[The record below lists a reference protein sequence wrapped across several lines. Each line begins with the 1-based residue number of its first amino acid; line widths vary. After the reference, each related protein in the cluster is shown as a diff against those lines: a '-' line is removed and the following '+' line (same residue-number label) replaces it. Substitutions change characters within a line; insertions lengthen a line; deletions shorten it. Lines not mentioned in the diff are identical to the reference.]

1 MNTKFKLATHV
12 LNTSILLSLSGL
24 AMAADDKNTDT
35 MVVTASGFSQQIKEA
50 PATIS
55 VITPEEISKK
65 PYRDVT
71 DALKDIPGVTI
82 SGGGDKTDI
91 SIRGMDAKYTLLL
104 IDGKKVSTRETRPN
118 SDNSGFEQGWLPPL
132 TAIERIE
139 VVRGPMSS
147 LYGSDAMGGVV
158 NIITKKVSNT
168 WHSGLR
174 VESIMP
180 YRSDEKNTYVGSFST
195 MGPIIDDI
203 LGIQLYG
210 QYSNRHEDKYLGGHA
225 QQKLRSINGKLSLN
239 AFDTQKFD
247 FDFGHALQ
255 NSGSTDKKTLEKG
268 RGDINRDNHR
278 NSFGITHNG
287 LFGNVTT
294 TSYISHEENNNLA
307 RKMKIRNTD
316 VDSRVTI
323 PFSINML
330 TVGGK
335 YNYQELHDKSNE
347 IENSISKIDR
357 WSYALFAED
366 EISIIDN
373 WSITAGLR
381 YNKDENYGSNWN
393 PRVYSVWNI
402 NDNFTLKGG
411 YSTGF
416 ATPQLRQVVH
426 DWGQSTGGAGKNGK
440 KGVILGEPNLKP
452 EKSDN
457 FEVGFGYTN
466 DYGIDASAT
475 AFYTKYKD
483 KTQSY
488 YICNDESKKQRCRVE
503 GSNKKFDFV
512 QKWQNVDKAD
522 LKGLEL
528 SFKTPLFTDF
538 LLSSNYSWTK
548 TEQKTGENKG
558 RALNRTPKQ
567 KFNAQLD
574 WNLTQQLDLWTKMA
588 YYGIEHATKRVREG
602 GETKIKHVV
611 YAGYTFWDVGTSFQI
626 NKNAKIYGG
635 VYNLF
640 DKEVTNDD
648 FGKTLEGRRYFIGT
662 EINF

>member
-1 MNTKFKLATHV
+1 MNTKIKLATHV
-12 LNTSILLSLSGL
+12 INTSILLSLSGL
-24 AMAADDKNTDT
+24 AIADTDNNTDT

-71 DALKDIPGVTI
+71 DALKDIPGITI
-82 SGGGDKTDI
+82 TGGGDSTDI

-132 TAIERIE
+132 TAIDRIE

-158 NIITKKVSNT
+158 NIITKKVSNK
-168 WHSGLR
+168 WHSGIR

-210 QYSNRHEDKYLGGHA
+210 QYTNRHEDRFLYGHSG
-225 QQKLRSINGKLSLN
+225 QKLRSLNGKISLN
-239 AFDTQKFD
+239 ATDTQKFD
-247 FDFGHALQ
+247 FDFGRSLQ
-255 NSGSTDKKTLEKG
+255 NSTSTRGKTRDKSRKDDYK
-268 RGDINRDNHR
+268 RDNAR
-278 NSFGITHNG
+278 NTFALTHNG
-287 LFGNVTT
+287 MFGDVST
-294 TSYISHEENNNLA
+294 TSFIAYEENNNPA
-307 RKMKIRNTD
+307 RQMKIKNTD
-316 VDSRVTI
+316 VDTHATI

-335 YNYQELHDKSNE
+335 YNYQELHDKGNELTSN
-347 IENSISKIDR
+347 ITKIDR
-357 WSYALFAED
+357 WNYALYAED
-366 EISIIDN
+366 EISIFDN
-373 WSITAGLR
+373 WNITAGLR

-393 PRVYSVWNI
+393 PRIYSVWNI
-402 NDNFTLKGG
+402 DDNFTLKGG

-416 ATPQLRQVVH
+416 ATPQLRQVVS
-426 DWGQSTGGAGKNGK
+426 DWGQVTGGGYWD
-440 KGVILGEPNLKP
+440 GVVVGNPDLKP
-452 EKSDN
+452 EKSNN
-457 FEVGFGYTN
+457 FEIGLAYTN

-483 KTQSY
+483 KIQSY
-488 YICNDESKKQRCRVE
+488 YICDTSKIPNRKCTYKNF
-503 GSNKKFDFV
+503 SKKFDFI
-512 QKWQNVDKAD
+512 KGLENVDKAD
-522 LKGLEL
+522 LKGIEL
-528 SFKTPLFTDF
+528 TFKTPLFTDF
-538 LLSSNYSWTK
+538 LLSSNYSWTE
-548 TEQKTGENKG
+548 TEQKTGKNKG
-558 RALNRTPKQ
+558 KPLNRTPKQ
-567 KFNAQLD
+567 KFNTQLD
-574 WNLTQQLDLWTKMA
+574 WNLTQELDLWTKVA
-588 YYGIEHATKRVREG
+588 YYGVETTTDRYGKKIE
-602 GETKIKHVV
+602 
-611 YAGYTFWDVGTSFQI
+611 YPGYTFWDVGASFQI
-626 NKNAKIYGG
+626 NKNAKVYGG

-640 DKEVTNDD
+640 DKDVSNDD

>member
-1 MNTKFKLATHV
+1 MNTKFKLVTSI

-24 AMAADDKNTDT
+24 VMADDDQNTDT

-82 SGGGDKTDI
+82 TGGGDSTDI

-158 NIITKKVSNT
+158 NIITKKVSNK
-168 WHSGLR
+168 WHSGIR
-174 VESIMP
+174 VESVMP

-210 QYSNRHEDKYLGGHA
+210 QYTNRHEDRFLYGHSG
-225 QQKLRSINGKLSLN
+225 QKLRSLNGKISLN
-239 AFDTQKFD
+239 ATENQKFD
-247 FDFGHALQ
+247 FDFGRSLQ
-255 NSGSTDKKTLEKG
+255 NSTSTRGKTRDKTRKDDYK
-268 RGDINRDNHR
+268 RDNAR
-278 NSFGITHNG
+278 NTFALTHNG
-287 LFGNVTT
+287 MFGDVST
-294 TSYISHEENNNLA
+294 TSFIAYEENNNPA
-307 RKMKIRNTD
+307 RQMKIKNTD
-316 VDSRVTI
+316 IDTHATI

-335 YNYQELHDKSNE
+335 YNYQELHDKGNELNSN
-347 IENSISKIDR
+347 ITKIDR
-357 WSYALFAED
+357 WNYALYAED
-366 EISIIDN
+366 EISIFDN
-373 WSITAGLR
+373 WNITAGLR

-393 PRVYSVWNI
+393 PRIYSVWNI
-402 NDNFTLKGG
+402 DDNFTMKGG

-416 ATPQLRQVVH
+416 ATPQLRQVVS
-426 DWGQSTGGAGKNGK
+426 DWGQVTGGGYSNGVVV
-440 KGVILGEPNLKP
+440 GNPDLKP

-457 FEVGFGYTN
+457 FEIGLAYTN

-483 KTQSY
+483 KIQSY
-488 YICNDESKKQRCRVE
+488 YICDTRKIPNRTCKYKNF
-503 GSNKKFDFV
+503 NKEFDFI
-512 QKWQNVDKAD
+512 QGRENVDKAD
-522 LKGLEL
+522 LKGIEL
-528 SFKTPLFTDF
+528 TFKTPLFTDF
-538 LLSSNYSWTK
+538 LLSSNYSWTE
-548 TEQKTGENKG
+548 TEQKTGKNKG
-558 RALNRTPKQ
+558 KPLNRTPKQ
-567 KFNAQLD
+567 KFNTQLD
-574 WNLTQQLDLWTKMA
+574 WNLTQELDLWTKVA
-588 YYGIEHATKRVREG
+588 YYGVETTTDRSGKKIE
-602 GETKIKHVV
+602 
-611 YAGYTFWDVGTSFQI
+611 YPGYTFWDVGASFQI
-626 NKNAKIYGG
+626 NKNAKVYGG

-640 DKEVTNDD
+640 DKDVSNDD

>member
-1 MNTKFKLATHV
+1 MNTKIKLATHV
-12 LNTSILLSLSGL
+12 INTSILLSLSGL
-24 AMAADDKNTDT
+24 AIADTDKNTDT

-71 DALKDIPGVTI
+71 DALKDIPGITI
-82 SGGGDKTDI
+82 TGGGDSTDI

-158 NIITKKVSNT
+158 NIITKKVSNK
-168 WHSGLR
+168 WHSGIR

-210 QYSNRHEDKYLGGHA
+210 QYTNRHEDRFLNGHSG
-225 QQKLRSINGKLSLN
+225 QKLRSLNGKISLN
-239 AFDTQKFD
+239 ATDTQKFD
-247 FDFGHALQ
+247 FDFGRSLQ
-255 NSGSTDKKTLEKG
+255 NSTSTRGKTRDKSRKDDYK
-268 RGDINRDNHR
+268 RDNAR
-278 NSFGITHNG
+278 NTFALTHNG
-287 LFGNVTT
+287 MFGDVST
-294 TSYISHEENNNLA
+294 TSFIAYEENNNPA
-307 RKMKIRNTD
+307 RQMKIKNTD
-316 VDSRVTI
+316 VDTHATI

-335 YNYQELHDKSNE
+335 YNYQELHDKGNELNSN
-347 IENSISKIDR
+347 ITKIDR
-357 WSYALFAED
+357 WNYALYAED
-366 EISIIDN
+366 EISIFDN
-373 WSITAGLR
+373 WNITAGLR

-393 PRVYSVWNI
+393 PRIYSVWNI
-402 NDNFTLKGG
+402 DDNFTMKGG

-416 ATPQLRQVVH
+416 ATPQLRQVVS
-426 DWGQSTGGAGKNGK
+426 DWGQVTGGGFSNGVVV
-440 KGVILGEPNLKP
+440 GNPDLKP

-457 FEVGFGYTN
+457 FEIGLAYTN

-483 KTQSY
+483 KIQSY
-488 YICNDESKKQRCRVE
+488 YICDTRKIPNRTCKYKNF
-503 GSNKKFDFV
+503 NKEFDFI
-512 QKWQNVDKAD
+512 QGRENVDKAD
-522 LKGLEL
+522 LKGIEL
-528 SFKTPLFTDF
+528 TFKTPLFTDF
-538 LLSSNYSWTK
+538 LLSSNYSWTE
-548 TEQKTGENKG
+548 TEQKTGKNKG
-558 RALNRTPKQ
+558 KPLNRTPKQ
-567 KFNAQLD
+567 KFNTQLD
-574 WNLTQQLDLWTKMA
+574 WNLTQELDLWTKVA
-588 YYGIEHATKRVREG
+588 YYGVETTTDRSGKKIE
-602 GETKIKHVV
+602 
-611 YAGYTFWDVGTSFQI
+611 YPGYTFWDVGASFQI
-626 NKNAKIYGG
+626 NKNAKVYGG

-640 DKEVTNDD
+640 DKDVSNDD

>member
-12 LNTSILLSLSGL
+12 INTSLLLSLSGI
-24 AMAADDKNTDT
+24 ATAASDKDTDT

-82 SGGGDKTDI
+82 TGGGDSTDI

-147 LYGSDAMGGVV
+147 LYGSDAMGGVI

-168 WHSGLR
+168 WHSGVR

-180 YRSDEKNTYVGSFST
+180 YRSKEKNTYVGSFST
-195 MGPIIDDI
+195 TGPIIDDI

-210 QYSNRHEDKYLGGHA
+210 QYTNRHEDKFLNGHA
-225 QQKLRSINGKLSLN
+225 AQKLRSLNGKLTLN
-239 AFDTQKFD
+239 VLDTQSFD
-247 FDFGHALQ
+247 FDFGRSLQ
-255 NSGSTDKKTLEKG
+255 NSKATYPKTRTKKQGAFL
-268 RGDINRDNHR
+268 RDNNR
-278 NSFGITHNG
+278 NTFALTHNG
-287 LFGNVTT
+287 LFGDVTT
-294 TSYISHEENNNLA
+294 TSFVSYEENNNPE

-323 PFSINML
+323 PFNINML

-335 YNYQELHDKSNE
+335 YNYQELHDKGNE
-347 IENSISKIDR
+347 LSSDITKIDR
-357 WSYALFAED
+357 WNYALFAED
-366 EISIIDN
+366 EIKIFDN

-402 NDNFTLKGG
+402 DDNFTLKGG

-416 ATPQLRQVVH
+416 ATPQLRQVVS
-426 DWGQSTGGAGKNGK
+426 DWGQVTGGYAYNG
-440 KGVILGEPNLKP
+440 VVLGNPALKP

-457 FEVGFGYTN
+457 FEIGLGYTN

-483 KTQSY
+483 KIQSY
-488 YICNDESKKQRCRVE
+488 YICDSRKIANTKCFYKNFSKE
-503 GSNKKFDFV
+503 FDFI
-512 QKWQNVDKAD
+512 QGRENVDKAD
-522 LKGLEL
+522 LKGIEL

-548 TEQKTGENKG
+548 TEQKSGNNKG
-558 RALNRTPKQ
+558 KPLNRTPKQ
-567 KFNAQLD
+567 KFNTQLD
-574 WNLTQQLDLWTKMA
+574 WYVTQKWDLWTKVA
-588 YYGIEHATKRVREG
+588 YYGVESTTDRSGKKIE
-602 GETKIKHVV
+602 
-611 YAGYTFWDVGTSFQI
+611 YPGYTFWDVGASFHI

-640 DKEVTNDD
+640 DKDVSNDD
-648 FGKTLEGRRYFIGT
+648 FGKTLEGRRYFIGA

>member
-12 LNTSILLSLSGL
+12 INTSLLLSLSGI
-24 AMAADDKNTDT
+24 ATAASDKDTDT

-82 SGGGDKTDI
+82 TGGGDSTDI

-147 LYGSDAMGGVV
+147 LYGSDAMGGVI

-168 WHSGLR
+168 WHSGVR

-180 YRSDEKNTYVGSFST
+180 YRSKEKNTYVGSFST
-195 MGPIIDDI
+195 TGPIIDDI

-210 QYSNRHEDKYLGGHA
+210 QYTNRHEDKFLNGHA
-225 QQKLRSINGKLSLN
+225 AQKLRSLNGKLTLN
-239 AFDTQKFD
+239 VLDTQSFD
-247 FDFGHALQ
+247 FDFGRSLQ
-255 NSGSTDKKTLEKG
+255 NSKATYPKTRTKKQGAFL
-268 RGDINRDNHR
+268 RDNNR
-278 NSFGITHNG
+278 NTFALTHNG
-287 LFGNVTT
+287 LFGDVTT
-294 TSYISHEENNNLA
+294 TSFVSYEENNNPE

-323 PFSINML
+323 PFNINML

-335 YNYQELHDKSNE
+335 YNYQELHDKGNE
-347 IENSISKIDR
+347 LSSDITKIDR
-357 WSYALFAED
+357 WNYALFAED
-366 EISIIDN
+366 EIKIFDN

-402 NDNFTLKGG
+402 DDNFTLKGG

-416 ATPQLRQVVH
+416 ATPQLRQVVS
-426 DWGQSTGGAGKNGK
+426 DWGQVTGGYAYNG
-440 KGVILGEPNLKP
+440 VVLGNPALKP

-457 FEVGFGYTN
+457 FEIGLGYTN
-466 DYGIDASAT
+466 DYGIDASVT

-483 KTQSY
+483 KIQSY
-488 YICNDESKKQRCRVE
+488 FICDSRKIANTKCFYKNFSKE
-503 GSNKKFDFV
+503 FDFI
-512 QKWQNVDKAD
+512 QGRENVDKAE

-528 SFKTPLFTDF
+528 SFKTPLFNDF
-538 LLSSNYSWTK
+538 MLSSNYSWNK
-548 TEQKTGENKG
+548 SEQKTGNNKG
-558 RALNRTPKQ
+558 KPLNRTPKQ
-567 KFNAQLD
+567 KFNTQLD
-574 WNLTQQLDLWTKMA
+574 WYVTQKWDLWTKVA
-588 YYGIEHATKRVREG
+588 YYGVESTTDRSGKKIE
-602 GETKIKHVV
+602 
-611 YAGYTFWDVGTSFQI
+611 YPGYTFWDMGASFHI

-640 DKEVTNDD
+640 DKDVSNAD

>member
-12 LNTSILLSLSGL
+12 INTSLLLSLSGV
-24 AMAADDKNTDT
+24 ATAASDKDTDT

-82 SGGGDKTDI
+82 TGGGDSTDI

-147 LYGSDAMGGVV
+147 LYGSDAMGGVI

-168 WHSGLR
+168 WHSGVR

-180 YRSDEKNTYVGSFST
+180 YRSKEKNTYVGSFST
-195 MGPIIDDI
+195 TGPIIDDI

-210 QYSNRHEDKYLGGHA
+210 QYTNRHEDKFLNGHA
-225 QQKLRSINGKLSLN
+225 AQKLRSLNGKLTLN
-239 AFDTQKFD
+239 VLDTQSFD
-247 FDFGHALQ
+247 FDFGRSLQ
-255 NSGSTDKKTLEKG
+255 NSKATYPKTRTRKQGAFL
-268 RGDINRDNHR
+268 RDNNR
-278 NSFGITHNG
+278 NTFALTHNG
-287 LFGNVTT
+287 LFGDVTT
-294 TSYISHEENNNLA
+294 TSFVSYEENNNPE

-323 PFSINML
+323 PFNINML

-335 YNYQELHDKSNE
+335 YNYQELHDKGNE
-347 IENSISKIDR
+347 LSSDITKIDR
-357 WSYALFAED
+357 WNYALFAED
-366 EISIIDN
+366 EIKIFDN

-402 NDNFTLKGG
+402 DDNFTLKGG

-416 ATPQLRQVVH
+416 ATPQLRQVVS
-426 DWGQSTGGAGKNGK
+426 DWGQVTGGYAYNG
-440 KGVILGEPNLKP
+440 VVLGNPALKP

-457 FEVGFGYTN
+457 FEIGLGYTN

-483 KTQSY
+483 KIQSY
-488 YICNDESKKQRCRVE
+488 YICDSRKIANTKCFYKNFSKE
-503 GSNKKFDFV
+503 FDFI
-512 QKWQNVDKAD
+512 QGRENVDKAD
-522 LKGLEL
+522 LKGIEL

-548 TEQKTGENKG
+548 TEQKSGNNKG
-558 RALNRTPKQ
+558 KPLNRTPKQ
-567 KFNAQLD
+567 KFNTQLD
-574 WNLTQQLDLWTKMA
+574 WYVTQKWDLWTKVA
-588 YYGIEHATKRVREG
+588 YYGVESTTDRSGKKIE
-602 GETKIKHVV
+602 
-611 YAGYTFWDVGTSFQI
+611 YPGYTFWDMGASFHI

-640 DKEVTNDD
+640 DKDVSNAD

>member
-1 MNTKFKLATHV
+1 MNTKFKLVTRI

-24 AMAADDKNTDT
+24 VMADDEQNTDT

-71 DALKDIPGVTI
+71 DALKDIPGITI
-82 SGGGDKTDI
+82 TGGGDSTDI

-158 NIITKKVSNT
+158 NIITKKVSNK
-168 WHSGLR
+168 WHSGIR
-174 VESIMP
+174 VESVMP

-210 QYSNRHEDKYLGGHA
+210 QYTNRHEDRFLYGHSG
-225 QQKLRSINGKLSLN
+225 QKLRSLNGKISLN
-239 AFDTQKFD
+239 ATENQKFD
-247 FDFGHALQ
+247 FDFGRSLQ
-255 NSGSTDKKTLEKG
+255 NSTSTRGKTRDKTRKDDYK
-268 RGDINRDNHR
+268 RDNAR
-278 NSFGITHNG
+278 NTFALTHNG
-287 LFGNVTT
+287 MFGDVST
-294 TSYISHEENNNLA
+294 TSFIAYEENNNPA
-307 RKMKIRNTD
+307 RQMKIKNTD
-316 VDSRVTI
+316 IDTHATI

-335 YNYQELHDKSNE
+335 YNYQELHDKGNELNSN
-347 IENSISKIDR
+347 ITKIDR
-357 WSYALFAED
+357 WNYALYAED
-366 EISIIDN
+366 EISIFDN
-373 WSITAGLR
+373 WNITAGLR

-393 PRVYSVWNI
+393 PRIYSVWNI
-402 NDNFTLKGG
+402 DDNFTMKGG

-416 ATPQLRQVVH
+416 ATPQLRQVVS
-426 DWGQSTGGAGKNGK
+426 DWGQVTGGGYSNGVVV
-440 KGVILGEPNLKP
+440 GNPDLKP

-457 FEVGFGYTN
+457 FEIGLAYTN

-483 KTQSY
+483 KIQSY
-488 YICNDESKKQRCRVE
+488 YICDTRKIPNRTCKYKNF
-503 GSNKKFDFV
+503 NKEFDFI
-512 QKWQNVDKAD
+512 QGRENVDKAD
-522 LKGLEL
+522 LKGIEL
-528 SFKTPLFTDF
+528 TFKTPLFTDF
-538 LLSSNYSWTK
+538 LLSSNYSWTE
-548 TEQKTGENKG
+548 TEQKTGKNKG
-558 RALNRTPKQ
+558 KPLNRTPKQ
-567 KFNAQLD
+567 KFNTQLD
-574 WNLTQQLDLWTKMA
+574 WNLTQELDLWTKVA
-588 YYGIEHATKRVREG
+588 YYGVETTTDRSGKKIE
-602 GETKIKHVV
+602 
-611 YAGYTFWDVGTSFQI
+611 YPGYTFWDVGASFQI
-626 NKNAKIYGG
+626 NKNAKVYGG

-640 DKEVTNDD
+640 DKDVSNDD

>member
-12 LNTSILLSLSGL
+12 INTSLLLSLSGI
-24 AMAADDKNTDT
+24 ATAASDKDTDT

-82 SGGGDKTDI
+82 TGGGDSTDI

-147 LYGSDAMGGVV
+147 LYGSDAMGGVI

-168 WHSGLR
+168 WHSGVR

-180 YRSDEKNTYVGSFST
+180 YRSKEKNTYVGSFST
-195 MGPIIDDI
+195 TGPIIDDI

-210 QYSNRHEDKYLGGHA
+210 QYTNRHEDKFLNGHA
-225 QQKLRSINGKLSLN
+225 AQKLRSLNGKLTLN
-239 AFDTQKFD
+239 VLDTQSFD
-247 FDFGHALQ
+247 FDFGRSLQ
-255 NSGSTDKKTLEKG
+255 NSKATYPKTRTKKQGAFL
-268 RGDINRDNHR
+268 RDNNR
-278 NSFGITHNG
+278 NTFALTHNG
-287 LFGNVTT
+287 LFGDVTT
-294 TSYISHEENNNLA
+294 TSFVSYEENNNPE

-323 PFSINML
+323 PFNINML

-335 YNYQELHDKSNE
+335 YNYQELHDKGNE
-347 IENSISKIDR
+347 LSSDITKIDR
-357 WSYALFAED
+357 WNYALFAED
-366 EISIIDN
+366 EIKIFDN

-416 ATPQLRQVVH
+416 ATPQLRQVVS
-426 DWGQSTGGAGKNGK
+426 DWGQVTGGYAYNG
-440 KGVILGEPNLKP
+440 VVLGNPALKP

-457 FEVGFGYTN
+457 FEIGLGYTN
-466 DYGIDASAT
+466 DYGIDASVT

-483 KTQSY
+483 KIQSY
-488 YICNDESKKQRCRVE
+488 FICDSRKIVNTKCFYKNFSKE
-503 GSNKKFDFV
+503 FDFI
-512 QKWQNVDKAD
+512 QGRENVDKAE

-528 SFKTPLFTDF
+528 SFKTPLFNDF
-538 LLSSNYSWTK
+538 MLSSNYSWNK
-548 TEQKTGENKG
+548 SEQKTGNNKG
-558 RALNRTPKQ
+558 KPLNRTPKQ
-567 KFNAQLD
+567 KFNTQLD
-574 WNLTQQLDLWTKMA
+574 WYVTQKWDLWTKVA
-588 YYGIEHATKRVREG
+588 YYGVESTTDRSGKKIEYPG
-602 GETKIKHVV
+602 F
-611 YAGYTFWDVGTSFQI
+611 TFWDMGASFHI

-640 DKEVTNDD
+640 DKDVSNAD

>member
-1 MNTKFKLATHV
+1 MNTKIKLATHV
-12 LNTSILLSLSGL
+12 INTSILFSLSGL
-24 AMAADDKNTDT
+24 AIADTDKNTDT

-82 SGGGDKTDI
+82 TGGGDSTDI

-158 NIITKKVSNT
+158 NIITKKVSNK
-168 WHSGLR
+168 WYSGIR

-210 QYSNRHEDKYLGGHA
+210 QYTNRHEDRFLNGHSG
-225 QQKLRSINGKLSLN
+225 QKLRSLNGKISLN
-239 AFDTQKFD
+239 ATDTQKFD
-247 FDFGHALQ
+247 FDFGRSLQ
-255 NSGSTDKKTLEKG
+255 NSTSTRGKTRDKSRKDDYK
-268 RGDINRDNHR
+268 RDNAR
-278 NSFGITHNG
+278 NTFALTHNG
-287 LFGNVTT
+287 MFGDVST
-294 TSYISHEENNNLA
+294 TSFIAYEENNNPA
-307 RKMKIRNTD
+307 RQMKIKNTD
-316 VDSRVTI
+316 VDTHATI

-335 YNYQELHDKSNE
+335 YNYQELHDKGNELNSN
-347 IENSISKIDR
+347 ITKIDR
-357 WSYALFAED
+357 WNYALYAED
-366 EISIIDN
+366 EISIFDN
-373 WSITAGLR
+373 WNITAGLR

-393 PRVYSVWNI
+393 PRIYSVWNI
-402 NDNFTLKGG
+402 DDNFTMKGG

-416 ATPQLRQVVH
+416 ATPQLRQVVS
-426 DWGQSTGGAGKNGK
+426 DWGQVTGGGFSNGVVV
-440 KGVILGEPNLKP
+440 GNPDLKP

-457 FEVGFGYTN
+457 FEIGLAYTN

-483 KTQSY
+483 KIQSY
-488 YICNDESKKQRCRVE
+488 YICDTRKIPNRTCKYKNF
-503 GSNKKFDFV
+503 NKEFDFI
-512 QKWQNVDKAD
+512 QGRENVDKAD
-522 LKGLEL
+522 LKGIEL
-528 SFKTPLFTDF
+528 TFKTPLFTDF
-538 LLSSNYSWTK
+538 LLSSNYSWTE
-548 TEQKTGENKG
+548 TEQKTGKNKG
-558 RALNRTPKQ
+558 KPLNRTPKQ
-567 KFNAQLD
+567 KFNTQLD
-574 WNLTQQLDLWTKMA
+574 WNLTQELDLWTKVA
-588 YYGIEHATKRVREG
+588 YYGVETTTDRSGKKIE
-602 GETKIKHVV
+602 
-611 YAGYTFWDVGTSFQI
+611 YPGYTFWDVGASFQI
-626 NKNAKIYGG
+626 NKNAKVYGG

-640 DKEVTNDD
+640 DKDVSNDD

>member
-12 LNTSILLSLSGL
+12 INTSLLLSLSGI
-24 AMAADDKNTDT
+24 AMAASDKDTDT

-71 DALKDIPGVTI
+71 DALKDIPSVTI
-82 SGGGDKTDI
+82 TGSGDSTDI

-158 NIITKKVSNT
+158 NIITKKVSNK
-168 WHSGLR
+168 WHGGVR
-174 VESIMP
+174 IESVIP
-180 YRSDEKNTYVGSFST
+180 YRSDEKNTYIGSFST

-210 QYSNRHEDKYLGGHA
+210 QYTNRHEDEFLNGHSG
-225 QQKLRSINGKLSLN
+225 QKLRSLNGKLSLN
-239 AFDTQKFD
+239 ATDNQKFD
-247 FDFGHALQ
+247 LDFGRSLQ
-255 NSGSTDKKTLEKG
+255 NSTSIRGKTREKSRDKDYK
-268 RGDINRDNHR
+268 RDNAR
-278 NSFGITHNG
+278 NSFALTHNG
-287 LFGNVTT
+287 LFDDLST
-294 TSYISHEENNNLA
+294 TSFIAYEENNNPE

-316 VDSRVTI
+316 LDSRVTI

-335 YNYQELHDKSNE
+335 YNYQELHDKGNE
-347 IENSISKIDR
+347 LTSDITKIDR
-357 WSYALFAED
+357 WNYALFAED
-366 EISIIDN
+366 EISIFDN

-402 NDNFTLKGG
+402 DDNFTLKGG
-411 YSTGF
+411 YSTGY
-416 ATPQLRQVVH
+416 ATPQLRQVVS
-426 DWGQSTGGAGKNGK
+426 DWGQVTGGGYWD
-440 KGVILGEPNLKP
+440 GVVVGNPDLKP
-452 EKSDN
+452 EKSNN
-457 FEVGFGYTN
+457 FEISLGYTN

-483 KTQSY
+483 KIQSY
-488 YICNDESKKQRCRVE
+488 YICDNKNIKEKTCSYKNFSKKFHFIQGLE
-503 GSNKKFDFV
+503 
-512 QKWQNVDKAD
+512 NVDKAD
-522 LKGLEL
+522 LKGIEL

-538 LLSSNYSWTK
+538 LLSTNYSWTK
-548 TEQKTGENKG
+548 TEQKTGNNKG
-558 RALNRTPKQ
+558 KPLNRTPKQ
-567 KFNAQLD
+567 KFNTQLD
-574 WNLTQQLDLWTKMA
+574 WYVTQNWDLWTKVA
-588 YYGIEHATKRVREG
+588 YYGVESTTNRSGEKIE
-602 GETKIKHVV
+602 
-611 YAGYTFWDVGTSFQI
+611 YPSYTFWDVGASFHI

-640 DKEVTNDD
+640 DKDVSNDD
-648 FGKTLEGRRYFIGT
+648 FGKTLEGRRYFIGA